1 MKKYDEVVKDCTLA
15 LSLDKKHVKSFQRR
29 AMAHVGLK
37 QLELAMADFKQ
48 ASTSPTSLWSSSSG
62 GNKKCPRNLANNTI
76 LRAACICVKGHIAFA
91 RLQLSRYASTAL
103 NMILRHTLTNNTLRT
118 SYKLLELRPVFVAG
132 K

>member
-48 ASTSPTSLWSSSSG
+48 ASNSPTGLWRSSSG
-62 GNKKCPRNLANNTI
+62 GNKKYLANCTI
-76 LRAACICVKGHIAFA
+76 LRVACIYVNFQIMHAF
-91 RLQLSRYASTAL
+91 T
-103 NMILRHTLTNNTLRT
+103 
-118 SYKLLELRPVFVAG
+118 
-132 K
+132 